1 MLEAVSG
8 VYRSIKVGPPTQSDA
23 TMGPVISAAQR
34 EKCENLVEAAE
45 EHGGKVVCGGGRP
58 AGLDRGYYFEP
69 TVLDVPDNANP
80 AAREEIFGPVIAVIG
95 YRDLDHAVEIANDS
109 IYGLSGQVYGADVAT
124 AVRVARRL
132 RTGAVNVNTTVFSAY
147 APSGGYKQSGLG
159 RERGTDG
166 IREFQEV
173 KHMSI
178 GSFHYDQHHHQA
190 ECQSD
195 ESTPFDLNWLISVD
209 DHILEP
215 PNLWVDRVASKDRD
229 RAPHMEVDDKGMDV
243 WVYDGKK
250 MPSSGLSAVV
260 GKSKEEF
267 SPEPLNYSEMRPGCY
282 DAKAR
287 VEDMD
292 LSGVLASLCFP
303 TLPRFCGQLFMEA
316 SDREFGFEC
325 LQIYNDWLVEE
336 WCGAAPG
343 RYIPLMLIPMWD
355 PALAA
360 EEMERMAAKGVT
372 SFAFSENPEPLGL
385 PTIHDADHYWE
396 PVMAKANELDMVASM
411 HVGSSS
417 TLPRICNDAP
427 FMANLTW
434 GASRTSGTMLSW
446 LFSGLFQ
453 RYPNLKIALSE
464 GECGWMPY
472 FLERAEQVLDKQ
484 RYWVKRGTKFM
495 GHAGNEADLD
505 TLDIRETFRKH
516 IYGCII
522 EDRHAV
528 KSLDELGEDNI
539 MCETDYPH
547 SDSTWPNCIEVARN
561 TMKDLPAEVQ
571 YKLLRGNAE
580 RLYRFTPAEPP
591 ALTGA

>member
-1 MLEAVSG
+1 
-8 VYRSIKVGPPTQSDA
+8 
-23 TMGPVISAAQR
+23 
-34 EKCENLVEAAE
+34 
-45 EHGGKVVCGGGRP
+45 
-58 AGLDRGYYFEP
+58 
-69 TVLDVPDNANP
+69 
-80 AAREEIFGPVIAVIG
+80 
-95 YRDLDHAVEIANDS
+95 
-109 IYGLSGQVYGADVAT
+109 
-124 AVRVARRL
+124 
-132 RTGAVNVNTTVFSAY
+132 
-147 APSGGYKQSGLG
+147 
-159 RERGTDG
+159 
-166 IREFQEV
+166 
-173 KHMSI
+173 
-178 GSFHYDQHHHQA
+178 
-190 ECQSD
+190 
-195 ESTPFDLNWLISVD
+195 
-209 DHILEP
+209 
-215 PNLWVDRVASKDRD
+215 
-229 RAPHMEVDDKGMDV
+229 MEVDDNGMDV

-292 LSGVLASLCFP
+292 RSGVLASLCFP

-316 SDREFGFEC
+316 SDREFGFQC

-355 PALAA
+355 PQLAVK
-360 EEMERMAAKGVT
+360 EMERMAAKGVT

-385 PTIHDADHYWE
+385 PTIHDADDYWE
-396 PVMAKANELDMVASM
+396 PVMAAANELEMVASM

-464 GECGWMPY
+464 GEIGWTPY

-484 RYWVKRGTKFM
+484 RYWVRRGHEVH
-495 GHAGNEADLD
+495 GPRRQRG
-505 TLDIRETFRKH
+505 RP
-516 IYGCII
+516 
-522 EDRHAV
+522 RHARHPGIV
-528 KSLDELGEDNI
+528 PQPRLRLHHRGPPRDEEPGRARRGQRHVRDRLSALGLDVAEL
-539 MCETDYPH
+539 H
-547 SDSTWPNCIEVARN
+547 RAS
-561 TMKDLPAEVQ
+561 PA
-571 YKLLRGNAE
+571 
-580 RLYRFTPAEPP
+580 TP
-591 ALTGA
+591 

>member
-1 MLEAVSG
+1 MTITDTRSEAG
-8 VYRSIKVGPPTQSDA
+8 SDTEGA
-23 TMGPVISAAQR
+23 I
-34 EKCENLVEAAE
+34 NL
-45 EHGGKVVCGGGRP
+45 
-58 AGLDRGYYFEP
+58 D
-69 TVLDVPDNANP
+69 
-80 AAREEIFGPVIAVIG
+80 
-95 YRDLDHAVEIANDS
+95 
-109 IYGLSGQVYGADVAT
+109 
-124 AVRVARRL
+124 
-132 RTGAVNVNTTVFSAY
+132 
-147 APSGGYKQSGLG
+147 
-159 RERGTDG
+159 
-166 IREFQEV
+166 
-173 KHMSI
+173 
-178 GSFHYDQHHHQA
+178 
-190 ECQSD
+190 
-195 ESTPFDLNWLISVD
+195 WLISVD

-229 RAPHMEVDDKGMDV
+229 RAPHMTVNDKGMDV
-243 WVYDGKK
+243 WVYDGKQ

-316 SDREFGFEC
+316 SDREFGFQC
-325 LQIYNDWLVEE
+325 LQVYNDWLVEE

-355 PALAA
+355 PQLAVK
-360 EEMERMAAKGVT
+360 EMERMAARGVT

-385 PTIHDADHYWE
+385 PTIHDVNHYWE
-396 PVMAKANELDMVASM
+396 PVMAAANDLGLVASM

-417 TLPRICNDAP
+417 TLPRICEDAP

-464 GECGWMPY
+464 GELGWAPY

-484 RYWVKRGTKFM
+484 RYWVSRGTKFM

-505 TLDIRETFRKH
+505 TLDIRQTFRDH

-522 EDRHAV
+522 EDRHAL

-547 SDSTWPNCIEVARN
+547 SDSTWPNCIDVARD
-561 TMKDLPAEVQ
+561 TMKDLPERVQ

-591 ALTGA
+591 AVAKA

>member
-1 MLEAVSG
+1 
-8 VYRSIKVGPPTQSDA
+8 
-23 TMGPVISAAQR
+23 
-34 EKCENLVEAAE
+34 
-45 EHGGKVVCGGGRP
+45 
-58 AGLDRGYYFEP
+58 
-69 TVLDVPDNANP
+69 
-80 AAREEIFGPVIAVIG
+80 
-95 YRDLDHAVEIANDS
+95 
-109 IYGLSGQVYGADVAT
+109 
-124 AVRVARRL
+124 
-132 RTGAVNVNTTVFSAY
+132 
-147 APSGGYKQSGLG
+147 
-159 RERGTDG
+159 
-166 IREFQEV
+166 
-173 KHMSI
+173 MSI
-178 GSFHYDQHHHQA
+178 VDVKSEALSNETGRA
-190 ECQSD
+190 AI
-195 ESTPFDLNWLISVD
+195 DLNWLISVD

-215 PNLWVDRVASKDRD
+215 PNLWVDRVAAKDRD

-267 SPEPLNYSEMRPGCY
+267 SPEPLNYSDMRPGCY

-287 VEDMD
+287 VEDMN

-316 SDREFGFEC
+316 SDREFGFQC

-355 PALAA
+355 PQLAVK
-360 EEMERMAAKGVT
+360 EMERMAAKGVT

-385 PTIHDADHYWE
+385 PTIHDANHYWE
-396 PVMAKANELDMVASM
+396 PVMAAANELGMVASM

-464 GECGWMPY
+464 GELGWAPY

-484 RYWVKRGTKFM
+484 RYWVSRGTKFM

-505 TLDIRETFRKH
+505 TLDIRETFRNH

-522 EDRHAV
+522 EDRHAL

-547 SDSTWPNCIEVARN
+547 SDSTWPNCIDVARD
-561 TMKDLPAEVQ
+561 TMKDLPERVQ

-591 ALTGA
+591 VVANA